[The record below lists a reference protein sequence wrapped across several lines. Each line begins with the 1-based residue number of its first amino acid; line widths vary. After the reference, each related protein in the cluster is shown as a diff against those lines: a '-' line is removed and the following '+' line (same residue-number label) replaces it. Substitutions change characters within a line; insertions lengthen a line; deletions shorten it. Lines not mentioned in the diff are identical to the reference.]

1 MVEADNTH
9 YVKYVPLLLVG
20 AALDPTARGMAPGPL
35 HSGPLRLQRLGEL
48 LPSSG
53 PRLAWVA
60 LPERHAGMHPSSC
73 LLADLRGMIRGA
85 WWWWFMSVSLR
96 EGEAILGG

>member
-1 MVEADNTH
+1 MVEADNTQ

-20 AALDPTARGMAPGPL
+20 AALDPTARGIAPGRL
-35 HSGPLRLQRLGEL
+35 HSGLLRHEL
-48 LPSSG
+48 LPASG